1 MNLII
6 TLIICVTV
14 LAMVHLI
21 TKTGITINMTYTN
34 KDRVQPVLDDEHKDG
49 VQNNAID
56 KVIAEIYD
64 AFDINVDTG
73 EEDK

>member
-1 MNLII
+1 MSLII
-6 TLIICVTV
+6 TLSICITV
-14 LAMVHLI
+14 LASIWLI
-21 TKTGITINMTYTN
+21 TKTGITINMTYSN
-34 KDRVQPVLDDEHKDG
+34 KDKTQPGLDEEYKDG

>member
-1 MNLII
+1 
-6 TLIICVTV
+6 
-14 LAMVHLI
+14 
-21 TKTGITINMTYTN
+21 MTYTN
-34 KDRVQPVLDDEHKDG
+34 KDKTQTVLGDEEKDG
-49 VQNNAID
+49 VHNTAID

>member
-1 MNLII
+1 MNLLI
-6 TLIICVTV
+6 TLFICITV
-14 LAMVHLI
+14 LIVVYLL

-34 KDRVQPVLDDEHKDG
+34 KDKTHFVPSTEDKDG
-49 VQNNAID
+49 VQNSAID

-73 EEDK
+73 DDK